1 MVDFYVEGS
10 YLFATLLFPVLL
22 LISIVIV
29 AIGVQLKN
37 WALTF

>member
-10 YLFATLLFPVLL
+10 YLFATILFPVLL